1 MNFELIERV
10 VVILFTVLLSFPH
23 LCFCK
28 CLFECVLYNII
39 GYNFDKSSMNLSILN
54 VLL

>member
-1 MNFELIERV
+1 MKFEVIERV
-10 VVILFTVLLSFPH
+10 VAISFAVLFSFPR

-39 GYNFDKSSMNLSILN
+39 GYNFESM
-54 VLL
+54 